1 MTTRMKHPVHDTDT
15 HFIIDPVT
23 REMTNQASQ
32 KTCLI
37 QHDHNSERFT
47 FEVPAFIE
55 GHDMLQCD
63 SVQVHYINVD
73 SQTKEQSAGVY
84 EVTDFDTIPDEDKN
98 GLCFSWLISHNATE
112 YVGSLSFL
120 VRFACYGDDG
130 NLSYV
135 WNTAIYSGISV
146 SNGIDNGEAVIN
158 DYADILNKWYNEI
171 LAFRLVDLNQIIT
184 SEDSEGEN
192 VWCATFADGTTSELR
207 VRNGAKG
214 EKGDMPD
221 MTGYVK
227 TTDAAVRG
235 GEPGLIKL
243 SAKTTQGISLM
254 SDGTLTTYG
263 ATTAQVGGLMNM
275 YSPITPSNLT
285 YAVKAGL
292 LGNTGI
298 FQYGEYGQTLNPTT
312 TDKELTTEEKAAIAE
327 WLGTKQ
333 VELVTYVGTGKASSE
348 ANACSVTFN
357 SAPRLI
363 MILGYAVPGESH
375 WGGTQDDEVSVNVMF
390 CEHLTTTY
398 TKGHGVQYG
407 GTVTSNRYG
416 KKSEDGK
423 TISWYVV
430 GNTGASTM
438 DKLYQYNL
446 EGATYYVLAV
456 Y

>member
-55 GHDMLQCD
+55 EHDMLQCD

-254 SDGTLTTYG
+254 PDGTLTTYG

-333 VELVTYVGTGKASSE
+333 VELVTYVGTGAGGSGDESE
-348 ANACSVTFN
+348 ACSITFN
-357 SAPRLI
+357 APPRLLL
-363 MILGYAVPGESH
+363 MLGWALSGNDVH
-375 WGGTQDDEVSVNVMF
+375 WSASTEGAVNVML
-390 CEHLTTTY
+390 CELLGTSY
-398 TKGHGVQYG
+398 TEGHGFSKSSTTAG
-407 GTVTSNRYG
+407 GDRWG

-423 TISWYVV
+423 TISWYTDTSN
-430 GNTGASTM
+430 NTAN
-438 DKLYQYNL
+438 QYNIS
-446 EGATYYVLAV
+446 GVTYYVLAI

>member
-1 MTTRMKHPVHDTDT
+1 MKHPVHDTDT
-15 HFIIDPVT
+15 HFVIDSVT
-23 REMTNQASQ
+23 REMTNQASL

-47 FEVPAFIE
+47 FELPSYTVE

-73 SQTKEQSAGVY
+73 NQTKEQSAGVY
-84 EVTDFDTIPDEDKN
+84 EVTDLDTIPDEDRE
-98 GLCFSWLISHNATE
+98 GVCFSWLISHNATE
-112 YVGSLSFL
+112 YVSSLSFL

-146 SNGIDNGEAVIN
+146 SNGIDNGEAVID

-171 LAFRLVDLNQIIT
+171 CAFRLVDLNQIIT
-184 SEDSEGEN
+184 STESEGEN
-192 VWCATFADGTTSELR
+192 VWRATFADGTTNELV

-221 MTGYVK
+221 MAGYVK
-227 TTDAAVRG
+227 TTDVAVRG

-243 SAKTTQGISLM
+243 FNKTTQGISLM
-254 SDGTLTTYG
+254 TDGTLTTYG
-263 ATTAQVGGLMNM
+263 ASTAQVGGLMNM
-275 YSPITPSNLT
+275 YAPITPSNLT

-292 LGNTGI
+292 LGNTGV
-298 FQYGEYGQTLNPTT
+298 FEYGDYGQVLSPTS
-312 TDKELTTEEKAAIAE
+312 TDKELTAEEKAAIAT
-327 WLGTKQ
+327 WLGAQQ

-348 ANACSVTFN
+348 ANACSVTF
-357 SAPRLI
+357 SAAPRLI
-363 MILGYAVPGESH
+363 LILGYVSPEGSH

-390 CEHLTTTY
+390 CEHLNTAY
-398 TKGHGVQYG
+398 TRHHGVQYG
-407 GTVTSNRYG
+407 GTNTSNRYG

-430 GNTGASTM
+430 GNTGANSN
-438 DKLYQYNL
+438 DKAYQYNI
-446 EGATYYVLAV
+446 EGATYYVLAIR
-456 Y
+456 

>member
-1 MTTRMKHPVHDTDT
+1 MHTRMKHPVHDTDT
-15 HFIIDPVT
+15 HFVIDSVT
-23 REMTNQASQ
+23 REMTNQASL

-47 FEVPAFIE
+47 FDLPYHGGIE

-84 EVTDFDTIPDEDKN
+84 EVTDLDTIPDEDRE
-98 GLCFSWLISHNATE
+98 GICFSWLISHNATE

-146 SNGIDNGEAVIN
+146 SNGIDNGEAVID

-171 LAFRLVDLNQIIT
+171 CAFRLVDLNQIIT
-184 SEDSEGEN
+184 STESEGEN
-192 VWCATFADGTTSELR
+192 VWRATFADGATSELI

-214 EKGDMPD
+214 EKGDPPD

-227 TTDAAVRG
+227 TTDVATHGGYGLVKLAA
-235 GEPGLIKL
+235 
-243 SAKTTQGISLM
+243 ANTQGLTLA
-254 SDGTLTTYG
+254 SDGALTVYG
-263 ATTAQVGGLMNM
+263 ASNAQVGGMLTRNA
-275 YSPITPSNLT
+275 PITPSNLT

-292 LGNTGI
+292 LGNTGV
-298 FQYGEYGQTLNPTT
+298 FDYGDYGQVLSPTS
-312 TDKELTTEEKAAIAE
+312 TDKELTAEEKAAIAA
-327 WLGTKQ
+327 WLGAQQ
-333 VELVTYVGTGKASSE
+333 VELVTYVGTGAGGSGDESE
-348 ANACSVTFN
+348 ACSITFN
-357 SAPRLI
+357 APPRLLL
-363 MILGYAVPGESH
+363 MLGWALSGNDVH
-375 WGGTQDDEVSVNVMF
+375 WSATKNDGAVNVML
-390 CEHLTTTY
+390 CELLSTSYTEGHGFSNSSTTT
-398 TKGHGVQYG
+398 
-407 GTVTSNRYG
+407 SNDRWG

-423 TISWYVV
+423 TISWYTDTSN
-430 GNTGASTM
+430 NTTS
-438 DKLYQYNL
+438 QYNIS
-446 EGATYYVLAV
+446 GVTYYVLAI